1 MFIERKRKLNKTIAI
16 AGIIGAFVVGVLTA
30 NPVVEAAGGWKAAIE
45 DLQNQIDDIELL
57 EGPQGEQGEQ
67 GEQGSAGPLE
77 VYEVSGVS
85 VISADS
91 IFGTLVE
98 LRCLDGDVYL
108 DPSPSV
114 TLRPQ
119 PPPSD
124 EIPSIISADITAVHE
139 SDATKIFFSRI
150 IGSDVTAINQGILQ
164 PFPITVTVVGLCVS
178 PSP

>member
-1 MFIERKRKLNKTIAI
+1 MNKTIAI
-16 AGIIGAFVVGVLTA
+16 AGIIGAFVFGILAA
-30 NPVVEAAGGWKAAIE
+30 NPVVEAAEGWKAAIE
-45 DLQNQIDDIELL
+45 DLQNQIDNL
-57 EGPQGEQGEQ
+57 EPSEQI
-67 GEQGSAGPLE
+67 
-77 VYEVSGVS
+77 YEVSGVS

-139 SDATKIFFSRI
+139 SDTTKIFFSRI